1 MTDATDR
8 RPGLPAAD
16 LHERIREVTFALL
29 LTKHRAIA
37 PDEIAAAT
45 GAPGHGL
52 PAILDV
58 PVGKGRV
65 LLFAFNPM
73 HRYLNHGDF
82 RWVYNAILNWN
93 DLPKE

>member
-52 PAILDV
+52 PAILDQLAQAGWIDRDV
-58 PVGKGRV
+58 DRKSTR
-65 LLFAFNPM
+65 LNSS
-73 HRYLNHGDF
+73 HRL
-82 RWVYNAILNWN
+82 
-93 DLPKE
+93 